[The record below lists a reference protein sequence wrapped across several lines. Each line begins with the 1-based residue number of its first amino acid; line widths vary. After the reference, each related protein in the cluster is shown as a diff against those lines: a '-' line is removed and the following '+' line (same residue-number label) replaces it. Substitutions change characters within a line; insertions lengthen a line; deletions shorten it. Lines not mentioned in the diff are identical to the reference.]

1 MLFHLKS
8 QDRLDALRARLGRES
23 VLAPNVISEILT
35 VVEAHDD
42 QVGRIDDLVQFG
54 ALTDAALAL
63 IELAPGAWKLRR
75 LSYDAGEWHCSLSR
89 HLGLPA
95 EFDDTADG
103 SHETPPLAILSALIE
118 ALQRHRAA
126 VDGRPRTVPSIRP
139 MAGQPVCCD
148 NFV

>member
-8 QDRLDALRARLGRES
+8 QDRLDALRARLSAGPY
-23 VLAPNVISEILT
+23 VAPDVVSEILA
-35 VVEAHDD
+35 VVEARDD
-42 QVGRIDDLVQFG
+42 HVDRIDDLVQFG
-54 ALTDAALAL
+54 AFTDAALAL

-103 SHETPPLAILSALIE
+103 SHETLALAILSALIE

-126 VDGRPRTVPSIRP
+126 VDNRPRTVPSIRP
-139 MAGQPVCCD
+139 TAGQPVCCD